1 MKHLLIH
8 DHPALARPVPDAAA
22 GVEVVE
28 IVHPERFCF
37 GAGERA
43 PAIATHARILIL
55 DTLAHLAAIS
65 ASMLTDLGYEA
76 RWCIDSRDVI
86 DHLDRDPRFDL
97 LLAPALAP
105 TLDAGLALAR
115 AAQARQPALRILL
128 THGSAQDVGAAPF
141 ERLAKPYSQTKLHHK
156 VRQVLA
162 APPAAP

>member
-22 GVEVVE
+22 GIEVVE

-86 DHLDRDPRFDL
+86 DHLDRDPHHDL
-97 LLAPALAP
+97 LMAPALNP
-105 TLDAGLALAR
+105 TLEAGLALAR

-128 THGSAQDVGAAPF
+128 THGSAQDVGTSPF

-156 VRQVLA
+156 VRQLLA
-162 APPAAP
+162 TPPGAP

>member
-1 MKHLLIH
+1 MKHPWIH

-22 GVEVVE
+22 GIEVVE

-37 GAGERA
+37 GAETRS
-43 PAIATHARILIL
+43 PASPAQARILIL
-55 DTLAHLAAIS
+55 DTLAHLAAIT

-86 DHLDRDPRFDL
+86 EHLDRDAACDL
-97 LLAPALAP
+97 LVAPALNP

-128 THGSAQDVGAAPF
+128 THGSAQDVGTAPF

-156 VRQVLA
+156 VRQVLV
-162 APPAAP
+162 APPGTP

>member
-1 MKHLLIH
+1 MTRSWIH

-37 GAGERA
+37 GAEARG
-43 PAIATHARILIL
+43 PATATQARILIL

-86 DHLDRDPRFDL
+86 EHLDRDPDYHL
-97 LLAPALAP
+97 LIAPALNP
-105 TLDAGLALAR
+105 TLDAGLALAHAAR
-115 AAQARQPALRILL
+115 AREPALRILL
-128 THGSAQDVGAAPF
+128 THGSTQDVGASPF

-162 APPAAP
+162 APPIAP